1 MINHPQHLHEN
12 GSGFSESLRADVQ
25 PSNNVSL
32 DAAAIPQHQQQSE
45 YNGIPPS
52 ILNTPTDLDLWDL
65 GLNAHE
71 PSWLLGEDF
80 DIDALNY
87 SIDATISG
95 WGHTNPAPSADQRR
109 MYDAA
114 NTLYQINS
122 VPSSSTPGAMVQQNW
137 YTKVASE
144 APPRRPSQPADQ
156 DQVDEAYRTDLS
168 NRLRPRMSDDALP
181 SADFLNLCIKLY
193 FVKFNPIFPLIHAPS
208 FRPSSENALILLSIC
223 SMGALFV
230 GSRSAAAQGRKI
242 FQRLNKA
249 ILASW
254 ETYVGRGG
262 REILS
267 MAQAATIGQTFG
279 LLSGVPGDLFMTE
292 TFNGTVIAWARQHG
306 MFRIE
311 DSLKTAGAGEYL
323 SMGELWKRWIEVE
336 EAVRVVMGLIVHDSE
351 FAAIFHHEPILRHD
365 TSKVPRCCSEEIF
378 NASTASQWHTLIGDV
393 HSADQTV
400 SVQDFGHTSM
410 RVMNPYNSNMYAYAT
425 LAGITASIQEQK
437 EADLDAS
444 SREIFR
450 NRLLSWH
457 KARFRKVSECN
468 EDPLC
473 LNILWHEAFMS
484 LYVDVDLLEQAIGRD
499 GVTPS
504 YNILDRV
511 RLWVSSS
518 EARRCV
524 LHALF
529 IQKHMESQPAGVE
542 PAIHVPKALFYSAIV
557 IYCYIKFTPSI
568 APFTPSQDDVNI
580 PELQISELASPV
592 CHTGREGARQV
603 KLSPVDSSSLCNV
616 VDLLRRVGHWEL
628 SRKFA
633 SILENLVNDLANA
646 SVGGG

>member
-1 MINHPQHLHEN
+1 MNPATIAHH
-12 GSGFSESLRADVQ
+12 Q
-25 PSNNVSL
+25 P
-32 DAAAIPQHQQQSE
+32 QSE

-80 DIDALNY
+80 DIDALNC

-95 WGHTNPAPSADQRR
+95 WGHTNPVPSADQRR

-122 VPSSSTPGAMVQQNW
+122 VSSPSTPGAMVQQNW
-137 YTKVASE
+137 YTKVALE
-144 APPRRPSQPADQ
+144 APTRRNPSQPADQ

-262 REILS
+262 REVLS

-292 TFNGTVIAWARQHG
+292 TFNGTVIAWARQNG
-306 MFRIE
+306 MFRIV
-311 DSLKTAGAGEYL
+311 DTLKTASIGEYL
-323 SMGELWKRWIEVE
+323 NIGELWKKWIEVE
-336 EAVRVVMGLIVHDSE
+336 ETARVVMGLHVHDSE

-365 TSKVPRCCSEEIF
+365 TSKLPRCCSEELF
-378 NASTASQWHTLIGDV
+378 NASTASQWQTLVRATNSTDHTI
-393 HSADQTV
+393 SI
-400 SVQDFGHTSM
+400 QDFGQTSM
-410 RVMNPYNSNMYAYAT
+410 HVANPYDSNMYAYAV
-425 LAGITASIQEQK
+425 LAGITASIQE
-437 EADLDAS
+437 ERATTLDTS
-444 SREIFR
+444 WRDIFR

-457 KARFRKVSECN
+457 KARFHNVCESN

-473 LNILWHEAFMS
+473 LIILWHEAFMS
-484 LYVDVDLLEQAIGRD
+484 LYVDMDLLEQAIGRD
-499 GVTPS
+499 GVMPS
-504 YNILDRV
+504 YHTLERV

-529 IQKHMESQPAGVE
+529 IQKRMESLPAGVE

-557 IYCYIKFTPSI
+557 IYCYIKFAPSV

-592 CHTGREGARQV
+592 YQTGREGVRQV